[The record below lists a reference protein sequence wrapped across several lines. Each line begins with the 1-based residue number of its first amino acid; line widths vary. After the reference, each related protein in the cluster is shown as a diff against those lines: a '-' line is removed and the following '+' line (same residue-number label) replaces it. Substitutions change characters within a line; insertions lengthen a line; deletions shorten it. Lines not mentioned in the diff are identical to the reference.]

1 MVEAH
6 IGLGLSYRHKKDF
19 ERAIASYNRALEIN
33 PRSKDALL
41 FRGVAYADQ
50 AEYDLALR
58 DYNEALR
65 IDPAFVSPYAIRAG
79 TLVKK
84 GDYKGA
90 VADFT
95 RGLEL
100 GAGNAALYSRMWA
113 SLYANDGKAASADAQ
128 KLLQTDLSENQRPY
142 VLIAGY
148 LGLRKQNKVAEASA
162 FLRVALKQPNDISWP
177 TQVMRF
183 LLGDLSEKQLTQLAT
198 DNDKATE
205 ARAYIGMMKI
215 LTGDSSSAKLHFEWV
230 KANGNKTFAEYDLA
244 LAELS
249 RMPRASQ

>member
-1 MVEAH
+1 M
-6 IGLGLSYRHKKDF
+6 
-19 ERAIASYNRALEIN
+19 
-33 PRSKDALL
+33 
-41 FRGVAYADQ
+41 
-50 AEYDLALR
+50 
-58 DYNEALR
+58 
-65 IDPAFVSPYAIRAG
+65 SPYAIRAG

-183 LLGDLSEKQLTQLAT
+183 LLADLPEKQLIQLAT

-215 LTGDSSSAKLHFEWV
+215 LTGDSSSATLHFEWV